1 VRRGKTTNRA
11 VQIFVFYS
19 PILCVMGGERAST
32 TRMRLGG
39 QICALCARALPEPHT
54 RGEKRCLACGGTRR
68 VYMTFM
74 NRAGW
79 YCQFL
84 ESDLRTSLHRT
95 LTFATPGKIIEV
107 AERGGGLKDLADRQA
122 LEVGIAKGRGG
133 IYLELTAQQ
142 YAALQR
148 R

>member
-1 VRRGKTTNRA
+1 
-11 VQIFVFYS
+11 
-19 PILCVMGGERAST
+19 
-32 TRMRLGG
+32 
-39 QICALCARALPEPHT
+39 
-54 RGEKRCLACGGTRR
+54 
-68 VYMTFM
+68 MTFM

-133 IYLELTAQQ
+133 IYLELNPWRRVVADRKLRAGRDGGV
-142 YAALQR
+142 AAGQAVIRPRDRLWLTSN
-148 R
+148 

>member
-1 VRRGKTTNRA
+1 
-11 VQIFVFYS
+11 
-19 PILCVMGGERAST
+19 
-32 TRMRLGG
+32 
-39 QICALCARALPEPHT
+39 
-54 RGEKRCLACGGTRR
+54 
-68 VYMTFM
+68 MTFM

-122 LEVGIAKGRGG
+122 LEVGIAKGRGAAEAIG
-133 IYLELTAQQ
+133 AGRSYCNPWRRVVADRKLRAGRDGGVAAGQAVIRPRDRLWLTSN
-142 YAALQR
+142 
-148 R
+148 